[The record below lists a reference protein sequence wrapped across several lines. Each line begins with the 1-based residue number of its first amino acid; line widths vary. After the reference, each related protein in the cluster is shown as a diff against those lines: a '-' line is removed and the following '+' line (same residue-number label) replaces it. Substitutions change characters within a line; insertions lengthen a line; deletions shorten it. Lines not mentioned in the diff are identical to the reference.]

1 VADINDENAENDEN
15 TDENDAIENENEID
29 ETEEE
34 EEEEEKEEEEQNLPV
49 EITGVGEEHLNE
61 TPGVDEET
69 TGVEFEP
76 QVSEDVSTEEDMDQR
91 YGARTHRHELRPRKP
106 RDYRHLYPDLEH
118 TALTQYN
125 VRKGLKIFGEAGA
138 QAVIEEMQQLHD
150 RSVIEP
156 KLANMLTNEEKGRSL
171 QYLMFLKQK
180 RCGRIK
186 GRGCADGRKQRIYK
200 TKEETSAPTVS
211 VESLFLSC
219 VIDAKEH
226 RKVVTCDIP
235 GAFMQAN
242 IDEVVHIKLEGPLAQ
257 LLTKV
262 DPELYTKFLSTEGKK
277 DVMYVKLNKALY
289 GTLQAA
295 LLFWKDLSG
304 YLQREGFTLNP
315 YDECVA
321 NKMIDGAQC
330 TILWHVDD
338 LKISHAKQDVLE
350 DLINTLNEK
359 YGKLAPLT
367 VTRGTIHDY
376 LGMTL
381 DYSTPGKVSIRME
394 EYVRDMLADLPDD
407 MGGVAMTPASDHL
420 FTVNDTPEF
429 LEKETADLFHHLTAK
444 LLFVAKRARP
454 DIQTAVAFLTTRV
467 KKPDKDD
474 YKKLTRVMKYLRS
487 TPDLS
492 LTLEDDNTHVVK
504 WWVDASFAV
513 HPDMKSHTGGTLSLG
528 KGSVYSAS
536 TRQKLNTKSSTE
548 AELVGVDDVMPLILW
563 TRYFLD
569 AQGYDVKENKVF
581 QDNQSAMLLE
591 KNGRRSSS
599 RRTRH
604 INIRYFF
611 VTDRIQSK
619 EVAVEY
625 CPTEKMRADMFT
637 KPLQGSAFRKFRA
650 AVMNLPT

>member
-1 VADINDENAENDEN
+1 
-15 TDENDAIENENEID
+15 
-29 ETEEE
+29 
-34 EEEEEKEEEEQNLPV
+34 
-49 EITGVGEEHLNE
+49 
-61 TPGVDEET
+61 
-69 TGVEFEP
+69 
-76 QVSEDVSTEEDMDQR
+76 
-91 YGARTHRHELRPRKP
+91 
-106 RDYRHLYPDLEH
+106 
-118 TALTQYN
+118 
-125 VRKGLKIFGEAGA
+125 
-138 QAVIEEMQQLHD
+138 
-150 RSVIEP
+150 
-156 KLANMLTNEEKGRSL
+156 
-171 QYLMFLKQK
+171 
-180 RCGRIK
+180 
-186 GRGCADGRKQRIYK
+186 
-200 TKEETSAPTVS
+200 

-242 IDEVVHIKLEGPLAQ
+242 IHETVHIKLEGPLAQ

-277 DVMYVKLNKALY
+277 DVIYVKLNKALY

-304 YLQREGFTLNP
+304 YLERQGFILNP
-315 YDECVA
+315 YDECVT
-321 NKMIDGAQC
+321 NKIIDGSQC

-338 LKISHAKQDVLE
+338 LKISHAKQEVLE
-350 DLINTLNEK
+350 EVIDTLNDR

-367 VTRGTIHDY
+367 MMRGEVHEY

-381 DYSTPGKVSIRME
+381 DYSTPGKVSIRMDD
-394 EYVRDMLADLPDD
+394 YVRDLLNDAPED
-407 MGGVAMTPASDHL
+407 MGGVAATPASNHL
-420 FTVNDTPEF
+420 FTVNNSPEH
-429 LEKETADLFHHLTAK
+429 LDKETADLFHHLTAK

-474 YKKLTRVMKYLRS
+474 YKKLARVMKYLRS
-487 TPDLS
+487 TPNLS
-492 LTLEDDNTHVVK
+492 LTLEDDNTHIIK

-513 HPDMKSHTGGTLSLG
+513 HSDMKSHTGGGALSLG
-528 KGSVYSAS
+528 KGSVYLTSMH
-536 TRQKLNTKSSTE
+536 QKLNTKISTE

-604 INIRYFF
+604 VNIRYFF
-611 VTDRIQSK
+611 VTDRIQLK

-625 CPTEKMRADMFT
+625 CSTDKMLADMFT

-650 AVMNLPT
+650 AVLNLPT